1 MDNITGLRYAE
12 LEKRPTYEELID
24 IIVKDFKVKLPDRTA
39 SFIYNS
45 PEIQNLLAG
54 DGSSI
59 NDIEEHEVRKYKEE
73 VKEIEIKKQASTS
86 TQTAQQIRTQ
96 EQGTSTFQKPQIFDM
111 TLDDRIDDVQD
122 DVKDNL
128 EHHAH
133 NLQQQKQQIVN
144 IIHNHLREDVT
155 PGTLNFAHKMVTAG
169 KSQSST
175 DVPHFAQNTPMPSKE
190 PARPEVPTHTSSNT
204 GPPPPPPAAGAITT
218 ETTGKP
224 RRRERNRSENDVLPR
239 ATPKAKANPAGIDGP
254 ASAPV
259 PTSVTTRG
267 RPRARVKREVKQEGF
282 APPPPPPAAP
292 AVTTETTDKPRR
304 ERSKSKDDT
313 VRPPGKRAQ
322 VKKEIKEE
330 ILPPPVRTE
339 TTGKPRAR
347 STPVRTETTSK
358 PRARSTPATPAKRVK
373 KEEVKEEVKE
383 EPQPPRPAEARYIKP
398 TGKATAVKSMA
409 KPKVKQEEK
418 LKKGTVKKEEVKKEI
433 KKEVK
438 EEVKEEPP
446 PSKKAKTGKGT
457 GSPYL
462 SQRSD
467 AWWNKQ
473 TKADIIKEVERL
485 DGFVA
490 TTAQKNSITKADWIR
505 MAKAAGKPDDE
516 NNAAQ
521 LLKVKVEEG
530 ARRSKTKSRK

>member
-1 MDNITGLRYAE
+1 MDSITGLRYAE

-59 NDIEEHEVRKYKEE
+59 KDIEEHEVRKYKEE

-133 NLQQQKQQIVN
+133 NVKQQTQQIAN
-144 IIHNHLREDVT
+144 ILGKHLREDVT
-155 PGTLNFAHKMVTAG
+155 PGVLDFAHKMVTAG

-175 DVPHFAQNTPMPSKE
+175 DVPYFAQDTPMPSKE
-190 PARPEVPTHTSSNT
+190 PVNPQIPTHTSSNT
-204 GPPPPPPAAGAITT
+204 GPPPPPPAAGAVRTNTT
-218 ETTGKP
+218 RRVPRERIKSRDDDVMPQAPIATSTRSKP
-224 RRRERNRSENDVLPR
+224 RAATLP
-239 ATPKAKANPAGIDGP
+239 PKRVKTEGIDGP
-254 ASAPV
+254 ATAPAPV

-292 AVTTETTDKPRR
+292 AVTTETT
-304 ERSKSKDDT
+304 
-313 VRPPGKRAQ
+313 G
-322 VKKEIKEE
+322 
-330 ILPPPVRTE
+330 
-339 TTGKPRAR
+339 
-347 STPVRTETTSK
+347 K

-373 KEEVKEEVKE
+373 KED
-383 EPQPPRPAEARYIKP
+383 
-398 TGKATAVKSMA
+398 
-409 KPKVKQEEK
+409 
-418 LKKGTVKKEEVKKEI
+418 VKKEI
-433 KKEVK
+433 KEEVK
-438 EEVKEEPP
+438 EVKEEPP
-446 PSKKAKTGKGT
+446 PSKKAKTSKGT
-457 GSPYL
+457 VPKRTSPYL
-462 SQRSD
+462 SQRTD
-467 AWWNKQ
+467 RWWNKQ
-473 TKADIIKEVERL
+473 KKADIIKEVERL

-516 NNAAQ
+516 NNTAQ